1 MFIIVFLIYR
11 MMPEI
16 YVTNIGRYCRYCKY
30 IKKY

>member
-16 YVTNIGRYCRYCKY
+16 YVTNIGRYCKY